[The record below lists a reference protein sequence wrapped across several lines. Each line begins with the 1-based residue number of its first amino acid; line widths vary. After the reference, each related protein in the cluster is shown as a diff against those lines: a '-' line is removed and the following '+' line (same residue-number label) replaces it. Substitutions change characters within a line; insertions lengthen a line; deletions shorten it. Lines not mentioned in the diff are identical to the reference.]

1 MKQLIIAFL
10 LVLSISASSCFREL
24 DYTFNETKKVE
35 LEDAVRRTPAAGVTF
50 PVISVTRTSGAQI
63 LMANLVGE
71 QFKTSQEMSF
81 SIDTAVTSL
90 LNATTIRAEAGV
102 HFNLNGGK
110 FTFKQDTSFS
120 PIKVD
125 IVNSPAQAGKFA
137 VFVLKLDGNTEVL
150 PSENYRRVGFRI
162 DLK

>member
-10 LVLSISASSCFREL
+10 LVVVFSTSSCFREL
-24 DYTFNETKKVE
+24 DYTFNEYKTVE
-35 LEDAVRRTPAAGVTF
+35 LEDAVRRTPAAGVTY
-50 PVISVTRTSGAQI
+50 PIIAVTRTSSAQT

-71 QFKTSQEMSF
+71 QLKSPQEMTY
-81 SIDTAVTSL
+81 SIDTAVSGL
-90 LNATTIRAEAGV
+90 LNASTIRAEAGV
-102 HFNLNGGK
+102 HFNLNNGK

-120 PIKVD
+120 PLRVD
-125 IVNSPAQAGKFA
+125 IINSPAQAGKFA
-137 VFVLKLDGNTEVL
+137 VFLLKLDGNGEIK